1 MRLRLTFLP
10 FYLVVFISLTSFAYK
25 SVAAS
30 SAVANSSF
38 STPEFTPTSF
48 SASSSFSMPLWF
60 EGFKKTA
67 TPQQMYQFLQVMP
80 KGGDLHHHLSG
91 SGFSEWWYELAA
103 DPTKN
108 GGYTYYTQVSIKPCH
123 SDPQSALRFH
133 TISETTWAKLP
144 QCIQKNYTELGLL
157 DNNLKREFMDS
168 IRLHTAS
175 EGREEFFSTHWQR
188 LNELTAN
195 PTLVSK
201 ILLRN
206 MQAYQKENLQ
216 YLETQVNMR
225 YAKKPDG
232 SLYTPDEALAIYTD
246 VLASEE
252 AKATGVTVRF
262 QYALVRFLPDA
273 KAQLEWIYNFVDSH
287 RDIYVGIN
295 LVGREDDINGQPKR
309 FASTLR
315 KLRAKYPKIL
325 LAFHAGES
333 ETADSNVRDTLL
345 LGSQRIGHGLNTIFD
360 PDTLLLMRNSQYL
373 IEINLI
379 SNLLLEYV
387 PSFDTHPFPEY
398 LRTGI
403 PTALSTDDRG
413 MFDSTLTD
421 EFYIAV
427 TEFNLSWEEVLTLG
441 TNSLQYSFLQP
452 NVKAQQLTLFHQRIA
467 EFETQVASDTVPTTP
482 PTFRAFICKFES
494 ELCSGNKD

>member
-10 FYLVVFISLTSFAYK
+10 FYLVVFISLSSFAYK

-30 SAVANSSF
+30 SAVADSSP
-38 STPEFTPTSF
+38 SN
-48 SASSSFSMPLWF
+48 SSFSMPLWF
-60 EGFKKTA
+60 EDFKKTA
-67 TPQQMYQFLQVMP
+67 SPRQMYQFLHAMP

-91 SGFSEWWYELAA
+91 SGFSEWWYELGS

-108 GGYTYYTQVSIKPCH
+108 GGYTYYTQVNNRKCK
-123 SDPQSALRFH
+123 SDKPQSDNQNPLRFH
-133 TISETTWAKLP
+133 TISETTWVTLP
-144 QCIQKNYTELGLL
+144 DCLQQNYTELALL
-157 DNNLKREFMDS
+157 NEDQKQDFMDS
-168 IRLHTAS
+168 IRLHTPS
-175 EGREEFFSTHWQR
+175 EGRDEFFSTHWQR

-195 PTLVSK
+195 PILVSK

-206 MQAYQKENLQ
+206 MQEYQKENLQ
-216 YLETQVNMR
+216 YLETQVNVR

-232 SLYTPDEALAIYTD
+232 SPYSPDEALAVYTD
-246 VLASEE
+246 MLASEE
-252 AKATGVTVRF
+252 AQATQVTVRL

-273 KAQLEWIYNFVDSH
+273 EAQLEWIYDFVDKH

-295 LVGREDDINGQPKR
+295 LVGREDDKNGQPTR

-345 LGSQRIGHGLNTIFD
+345 LGAERIGHGLNTIFD
-360 PDTLLLMRNSQYL
+360 PDTLLLMRNSHYL

-379 SNLLLEYV
+379 SNLLLDYL
-387 PSFDTHPFPEY
+387 PNYDSHPFPEY

-427 TEFNLSWEEVLTLG
+427 TQFNLSWEELLNLG
-441 TNSLQYSFLQP
+441 INSLQYSFLQP
-452 NVKAQQLTLFHQRIA
+452 DVKAQQLALYHQRVA
-467 EFETQVASDTVPTTP
+467 EFENQVASDTVPTQT
-482 PTFRAFICKFES
+482 PTFRAFICTFES
-494 ELCSGNKD
+494 QLCSGDKD

>member
-1 MRLRLTFLP
+1 MRLRLTILP
-10 FYLVVFISLTSFAYK
+10 FYLVLFISLTSLAYK

-30 SAVANSSF
+30 SAVAD
-38 STPEFTPTSF
+38 
-48 SASSSFSMPLWF
+48 SSFSMSLWF
-60 EGFKKTA
+60 ENFKKTA
-67 TPQQMYQFLQVMP
+67 TPRQMYQFLQAMP
-80 KGGDLHHHLSG
+80 KGGELHHHLSG
-91 SGFSEWWYELAA
+91 SGFSEWWYELGA

-108 GGYTYYTQVSIKPCH
+108 GGYTYYTQVSDKKCQ
-123 SDPQSALRFH
+123 SDKQSALRFH
-133 TISETTWAKLP
+133 TISETTWMTLP
-144 QCIQKNYTELGLL
+144 DCLQENYTELALL
-157 DNNLKREFMDS
+157 NENQKQDFMDS
-168 IRLHTAS
+168 IRLHTSS

-201 ILLRN
+201 ILLLN
-206 MQAYQKENLQ
+206 MQAYQAENLQ
-216 YLETQVNMR
+216 YLETQLNVR

-232 SLYTPDEALAIYTD
+232 SPYTPDEALAIYTH
-246 VLASEE
+246 VLTSEE
-252 AKATGVTVRF
+252 AIATGVTVRF

-273 KAQLEWIYNFVDSH
+273 EAQLEWIYSFVDKH
-287 RDIYVGIN
+287 REIYVGIN
-295 LVGREDDINGQPKR
+295 LVGREDDMRGQPKR

-315 KLRAKYPKIL
+315 SLRAKYPKIL

-345 LGSQRIGHGLNTIFD
+345 LGAERIGHGLNTIFD
-360 PDTLLLMRNSQYL
+360 PDTLLQMRNSHYL

-387 PSFDTHPFPEY
+387 PSFDAHPFPEY

-452 NVKAQQLTLFHQRIA
+452 DVKAQQLALYHQRVA
-467 EFETQVASDTVPTTP
+467 EFENQVALDTVPTQTP
-482 PTFRAFICKFES
+482 AFRAFICKFES
-494 ELCSGNKD
+494 ELCSGDKE

>member
-1 MRLRLTFLP
+1 MRLRLTILP
-10 FYLVVFISLTSFAYK
+10 FYLVLFISLTSLAYK

-30 SAVANSSF
+30 NAVAD
-38 STPEFTPTSF
+38 
-48 SASSSFSMPLWF
+48 SSFSMSLWF
-60 EGFKKTA
+60 ENFKKTA
-67 TPQQMYQFLQVMP
+67 TPRQMYQFLQAMP
-80 KGGDLHHHLSG
+80 KGGELHHHLSG
-91 SGFSEWWYELAA
+91 SGFSEWWYELGA
-103 DPTKN
+103 DPTQN
-108 GGYTYYTQVSIKPCH
+108 GGYTYYTQVSDRKCQ
-123 SDPQSALRFH
+123 SDKQSALRFH
-133 TISETTWAKLP
+133 TISETTWMTLP
-144 QCIQKNYTELGLL
+144 DCLQQNYTELALL
-157 DNNLKREFMDS
+157 NENQKQDFMDS
-168 IRLHTAS
+168 IRLHTPS

-195 PTLVSK
+195 PILVSK

-206 MQAYQKENLQ
+206 MQEYQKENLQ
-216 YLETQVNMR
+216 YLETQVNVR

-232 SLYTPDEALAIYTD
+232 SPYDPDEALAVYTD
-246 VLASEE
+246 MLASKE
-252 AKATGVTVRF
+252 AQATQVTVRL
-262 QYALVRFLPDA
+262 QYALVRFLPNA
-273 KAQLEWIYNFVDSH
+273 EAQLEWIYSFVDKH

-295 LVGREDDINGQPKR
+295 LVGREDDKNGHPKR

-315 KLRAKYPKIL
+315 TLRAHYPKIL

-345 LGSQRIGHGLNTIFD
+345 LGAERIGHGLNTIFD
-360 PDTLLLMRNSQYL
+360 PDTLLLMRNSHYL

-379 SNLLLEYV
+379 SNLLLDYV
-387 PSFDTHPFPEY
+387 PNYESHPFPEY

-427 TEFNLSWEEVLTLG
+427 TEFNLSWEELLTLG

-452 NVKAQQLTLFHQRIA
+452 DVKAQQLALYHQRMRD
-467 EFETQVASDTVPTTP
+467 FETQVALDTVPTQTP
-482 PTFRAFICKFES
+482 AFRAFICKFES
-494 ELCSGNKD
+494 ELCSGDKE

>member
-1 MRLRLTFLP
+1 MRLRLTLLSFP
-10 FYLVVFISLTSFAYK
+10 LVVFICLTSVAIK
-25 SVAAS
+25 SAATPS
-30 SAVANSSF
+30 SV
-38 STPEFTPTSF
+38 
-48 SASSSFSMPLWF
+48 ASSSTSSFFSMPLWF
-60 EGFKKTA
+60 ESFKQTA
-67 TPQQMYQFLQVMP
+67 TPRQMYQFLQAMP

-108 GGYTYYTQVSIKPCH
+108 GGYTYYTLVSNTLCH
-123 SDPQSALRFH
+123 SGKQSALRFH
-133 TISETTWAKLP
+133 TISKTTWARLP
-144 QCIQKNYTELGLL
+144 PCIQKNYTELGLL
-157 DNNLKREFMDS
+157 DDNLKREFMDS
-168 IRLHTAS
+168 IRLHTPS

-216 YLETQVNMR
+216 YLETQVNVR
-225 YAKKPDG
+225 YTKKPDG
-232 SLYTPDEALAIYTD
+232 SPYTPDEALGIYTD
-246 VLASEE
+246 MLASDE
-252 AKATGVTVRF
+252 AQATQVTVRF

-273 KAQLEWIYNFVDSH
+273 EAQLEWIYDFVDSH
-287 RDIYVGIN
+287 RDLYVGIN
-295 LVGREDDINGQPKR
+295 LVGREDDMNGQPKR

-315 KLRAKYPKIL
+315 KLRAKYPKVS

-333 ETADSNVRDTLL
+333 ETADTNVRDTLL
-345 LGSQRIGHGLNTIFD
+345 LGAERIGHGLNTIFD
-360 PDTLLLMRNSQYL
+360 PDTLLLMRNGQYL

-379 SNLLLEYV
+379 SNLLLEYI
-387 PSFDTHPFPEY
+387 PSYDAHPFPEY

-421 EFYIAV
+421 EFYVAV

-452 NVKAQQLTLFHQRIA
+452 DVKAQQLALYHQRVA
-467 EFETQVASDTVPTTP
+467 GFERLVAVDNVNTPTP
-482 PTFRAFICKFES
+482 KFRAFICTFES
-494 ELCSGNKD
+494 ELCSNDKD